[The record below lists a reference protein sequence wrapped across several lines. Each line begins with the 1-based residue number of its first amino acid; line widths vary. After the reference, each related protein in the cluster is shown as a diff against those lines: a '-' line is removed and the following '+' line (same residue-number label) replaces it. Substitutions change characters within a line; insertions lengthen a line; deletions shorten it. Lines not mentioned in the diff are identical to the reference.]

1 MKITKILAVIFTLT
15 LLSGTAFSQK
25 NENNMR
31 MEFHKN
37 IFEKLNLT
45 DQQKDKMSELRFSHK
60 KQMIDLKAALEKS
73 RLALQ
78 ELRSK
83 DNFTRSEVLAAVKK
97 INQAKNDIAIAEAN
111 NKMDMYEILT
121 PEQQKIWKKNIFN
134 TRMHNREKHPM
145 MRMNRMQKMGK

>member
-134 TRMHNREKHPM
+134 TRMHHRERHPM
-145 MRMNRMQKMGK
+145 MRMDRMQKMGK